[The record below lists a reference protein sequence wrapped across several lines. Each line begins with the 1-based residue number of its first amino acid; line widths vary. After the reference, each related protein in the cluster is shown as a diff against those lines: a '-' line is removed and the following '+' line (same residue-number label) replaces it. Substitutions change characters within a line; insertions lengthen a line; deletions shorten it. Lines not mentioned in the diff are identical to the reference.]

1 MPPPSPQPGSEFQ
14 QSAFKLFGWLWRDY
28 LRKHKWLLVAAVIL
42 MMIEGSM
49 LALISRMIQPMFD
62 DVFAE
67 GDRNAL
73 YFVGFAIMGIFIVRA
88 LTSSGQR
95 ILLALIKQLAAAD
108 MRKHM
113 LRHLMSLDS
122 GFFQV
127 HPPGQLIERV
137 QGDVDVINSV
147 WSSLLTAVARDLVSL
162 IGLLAVAIWI
172 DWQWTLIAIIGI
184 PILILPSL
192 LVQAYIRRRARNS
205 REIAGGISTR
215 LDEVFHGINPI
226 KLNALE
232 AYQARR
238 YDNLIKKGVQAE
250 MRTSVGQA
258 AVPALIDIMTG
269 IGFLGVMLYGGA
281 EIISGE
287 KTNGEFMAFFT
298 AMSLAFDPLRRL
310 GLMSG
315 QWQMAAASVERLQY
329 VLNLQP
335 SILSPAHAKAV
346 PQSSPRVALEDVHL
360 NYGELP
366 VLRGAS
372 FVAEAGKTTALV
384 GASGAGKS
392 TVFNVLTRLVEPNEG
407 AALVNDS
414 PVTDYDLTDLRGLFS
429 VVTQDAALFDETL
442 RDNIL
447 LGREDVDDA
456 YLQSV
461 LDAAHVT
468 DFLPSLPNGLDSPA
482 GPRGSNLSGGQR
494 QRVAIARALLRDTP
508 ILLLDEATSALDTK
522 SEAVVQSALEKLST
536 GRTTLVIAHRLSTI
550 RNADS
555 IVVMDQG
562 RVVDQGDHDTLLA
575 RGGIYADLH
584 RLQFS
589 QSESKD
595 NA

>member
-1 MPPPSPQPGSEFQ
+1 MPPPTPKPGTELN
-14 QSAFKLFGWLWRDY
+14 QSAFKLFAWLWRDY
-28 LRKHKWLLVAAVIL
+28 LHKYKWLLVGATVL

-73 YFVGFAIMGIFIVRA
+73 YFVGFAIMGIFFVRA
-88 LTSSGQR
+88 ITSSGQR
-95 ILLALIKQLAAAD
+95 ILMALIKQLAAAD

-122 GFFQV
+122 GFFQI

-137 QGDVDVINSV
+137 QGDVGVINGV

-172 DWQWTLIAIIGI
+172 DWQWTLIAIVGI
-184 PILILPSL
+184 PLLILPSL
-192 LVQAYIRRRARNS
+192 LVQAYIRRRSRNA
-205 REIAGGISTR
+205 REISGNISTR

-232 AYQARR
+232 TYQAAR
-238 YDNLIKKGVQAE
+238 YDSLIKKGVKAA
-250 MRTSVGQA
+250 MRTSYGQS

-269 IGFLGVMLYGGA
+269 IGFLGVMLYGGS

-329 VLNLQP
+329 VLNQHP
-335 SILSPAHAKAV
+335 TILSPAHARPV
-346 PQSSPRVALEDVHL
+346 PAASPTVTVENAHL

-372 FVAEAGKTTALV
+372 FIAEAGKTTALV

-392 TVFNVLTRLVEPNEG
+392 TVFNVLTRLIEPNEG
-407 AALVNDS
+407 NVLIDGT
-414 PVTDYDLTDLRGLFS
+414 PITDFELTDLRGLFS

-447 LGREDVDDA
+447 LGREDVDEA
-456 YLQSV
+456 HLKSV
-461 LDAAHVT
+461 LDAAHVS
-468 DFLPSLPNGLDSPA
+468 DFLPALPDGLDSPA

-522 SEAVVQSALEKLST
+522 SETIVQQALEKLST

-550 RNADS
+550 RTADS

-562 RVVDQGDHDTLLA
+562 RVVDQGDHDTL
-575 RGGIYADLH
+575 I
-584 RLQFS
+584 
-589 QSESKD
+589 
-595 NA
+595 

>member
-1 MPPPSPQPGSEFQ
+1 MPPPTPNSDDTKQ
-14 QSAFKLFGWLWRDY
+14 QSAFTLFMWLWRDY
-28 LRKHKWLLVAAVIL
+28 LRDHKLLLAGAVVL

-62 DVFAE
+62 DVFGA
-67 GDRNAL
+67 GDRSAL
-73 YFVGFAIMGIFIVRA
+73 FFVGFAIMGIFFVRA
-88 LTSSGQR
+88 ITSSGQR
-95 ILLALIKQLAAAD
+95 VLMALIKQLVAAA
-108 MRKHM
+108 MRKHL
-113 LRHLMSLDS
+113 LRHMMTLDS

-137 QGDVDVINSV
+137 QGDVNVINGV
-147 WSSLLTAVARDLVSL
+147 WSSLLTAIARDLVSL
-162 IGLLAVAIWI
+162 IGLLAVALWI
-172 DWQWTLIAIIGI
+172 DWRWTLIAVVGI
-184 PILILPSL
+184 PLLILPSL
-192 LVQAYIRRRARNS
+192 LVQAYIRRRSRNS
-205 REIAGGISTR
+205 REIAGSVSTR

-232 AYQARR
+232 KYQTDR
-238 YDNLIKKGVQAE
+238 YDRLIKKGVTAE
-250 MRTSVGQA
+250 VRTAIGQA
-258 AVPALIDIMTG
+258 SVPALIDIMTG
-269 IGFLGVMLYGGA
+269 IGFMGVMLYGGS

-329 VLNLQP
+329 VLNLKPTITSPAQVIPVPAGSP
-335 SILSPAHAKAV
+335 SIAM
-346 PQSSPRVALEDVHL
+346 DNVHL
-360 NYGELP
+360 QYGDLP

-372 FVAEAGKTTALV
+372 FIAEAGKTTALV

-392 TVFNVLTRLVEPNEG
+392 TVFNVLTRLVDPSDG
-407 AALVNDS
+407 TASVDGTAIDGYQLA
-414 PVTDYDLTDLRGLFS
+414 DLRGLFS

-447 LGREDVDDA
+447 LGRQDVSPEHLTA
-456 YLQSV
+456 I
-461 LDAAHVT
+461 LDAAHVS
-468 DFLPSLPNGLDSPA
+468 DFLPSLPDGLDSPA

-522 SEAVVQSALEKLST
+522 SEKIVQTALEKLSN

-562 RVVDQGDHDTLLA
+562 RVVDQGNHDALIA
-575 RGGIYADLH
+575 KGGIYADLH

-589 QSESKD
+589 QTESKD
-595 NA
+595 DA